1 MSTNC
6 AQTAYHC
13 MQEQTKLSAP
23 QAPSVA
29 KAAANSGTKRGRDGP
44 TAAPAPNQ
52 KKSTPAK
59 KPRKAPGSSASA
71 SGAAAAAEAGRSTPQ
86 PKRRGGKTPEAASA
100 TPSKGKGKKAGST
113 AKTPPSSPRGFSGE
127 QSKAVFDAL
136 QILTIEHPEGVPK
149 KAIAAALAGGEVQ
162 VPPAALSACLED
174 HERDGMVYV
183 DVDSG
188 LYHSAL

>member
-1 MSTNC
+1 
-6 AQTAYHC
+6 
-13 MQEQTKLSAP
+13 MQERHHHPPRHGTTIPRARERK
-23 QAPSVA
+23 QAPLQ
-29 KAAANSGTKRGRDGP
+29 RP
-44 TAAPAPNQ
+44 
-52 KKSTPAK
+52 
-59 KPRKAPGSSASA
+59 
-71 SGAAAAAEAGRSTPQ
+71 
-86 PKRRGGKTPEAASA
+86 
-100 TPSKGKGKKAGST
+100 
-113 AKTPPSSPRGFSGE
+113 PPSSPRGFSGE